1 MPPNKVISP
10 KVVFDTNIYISAII
24 FGGNPRVCLEMARA
38 GEIRLFTSKV
48 LLLELAKKLKGK
60 FDWTDE
66 GVKEVIV
73 GISKFAEIVE
83 PKDEVDLIKKDLSDN
98 RVLEVAKEI
107 KGDFIISGDKKH
119 ILPLK
124 KFEGT
129 KIISAADFIK
139 QFTPEN

>member
-1 MPPNKVISP
+1 MPPNKVVSP
-10 KVVFDTNIYISAII
+10 KVVFDTNIYISAIV

-48 LLLELAKKLKGK
+48 LLLELAKKLRSK
-60 FDWTDE
+60 FNYSETE
-66 GVKEVIV
+66 IKEIIV
-73 GISKFAEIVE
+73 GISKFAKIVE
-83 PKDEVDLIKKDLSDN
+83 PREKK
-98 RVLEVAKEI
+98 A
-107 KGDFIISGDKKH
+107 DFIISGDKRH

-139 QFTPEN
+139 QRPFP

>member
-1 MPPNKVISP
+1 MPPNKRIP
-10 KVVFDTNIYISAII
+10 RVVFDTNIYISGII
-24 FGGNPRVCLEMARA
+24 FGGNPRICLEMARA

-83 PKDEVDLIKKDLSDN
+83 PKEKIDLIKKDPSDN
-98 RVLEVAKEI
+98 RVLEVAKKI

-119 ILPLK
+119 ILSLK

-139 QFTPEN
+139 RYS

>member
-1 MPPNKVISP
+1 MPPNKVVSP
-10 KVVFDTNIYISAII
+10 KVVFDTNIYISAIV

-48 LLLELAKKLKGK
+48 LLLELAKKLRSK
-60 FDWTDE
+60 FNYSE
-66 GVKEVIV
+66 IEIKEIIV

-98 RVLEVAKEI
+98 RVLEVAKKI
-107 KGDFIISGDKKH
+107 KGDFIVSGDKKH

-124 KFEGT
+124 KFEGI
-129 KIISAADFIK
+129 KVLSAADFLK
-139 QFTPEN
+139 QHS

>member
-1 MPPNKVISP
+1 MPPNKRIP
-10 KVVFDTNIYISAII
+10 KVVFDTNIYISGII
-24 FGGNPRVCLEMARA
+24 FGGNPRTCLEMARS
-38 GEIRLFTSKV
+38 GEVKLYTSKS

-98 RVLEVAKEI
+98 RVLEVAKEV

-119 ILPLK
+119 LLPLK
-124 KFEGT
+124 KFEGI

-139 QFTPEN
+139 Q